1 MIKPRFQFRLK
12 GLLLLVAIVAA
23 PMLLLTPAS
32 ERNAPIIEVFGS
44 GVIRCDGSVEVQD
57 GAVRVG
63 HDGERAEIR
72 ASRIIVKKDG
82 TTEAF
87 GPGTILQ
94 GVR

>member
-1 MIKPRFQFRLK
+1 MIKPRFWFRLK
-12 GLLLLVAIVAA
+12 DLLLVVALVAA

-32 ERNAPIIEVFGS
+32 ERNTPVIEVFGS
-44 GVIRCDGSVEVQD
+44 GVIGRDGSVEVQD

-63 HDGERAEIR
+63 HDGERVEIR
-72 ASRIIVKKDG
+72 ASRIIVKNDG

-87 GPGTILQ
+87 GPCTILQ